1 MLERLVCSYQK
12 IFWLFDI
19 MEQVFREV
27 KEKILK
33 EEGDVYVAALCVSIQ
48 ACLVQKQ
55 ASRVLQVA
63 SNAKQ

>member
-1 MLERLVCSYQK
+1 
-12 IFWLFDI
+12 

-27 KEKILK
+27 NEEILK

-55 ASRVLQVA
+55 ASHVLQVA
-63 SNAKQ
+63 SDAKQ